1 MKTISRAASVMLV
14 LAVIMML
21 AVPAFAAGSGSI
33 TVENPR
39 AGETYTA
46 YKIFDVVYN
55 ADQSAYSY
63 TIASDSPWLSTV
75 QAFSGINL
83 SDAVTDGEGNTF
95 YIVEE
100 NDSFSAAEFAK
111 VLKGALSGKTGTQ
124 LTLTNG
130 KATATG
136 LDLGY
141 YFVSSTSG
149 ALCNLTTTNPNAI
162 IYDKNDVTFD
172 KTVDDVSVEVGQT
185 VEFTLLGKVPDTTGF
200 TTYVYEF
207 SDTMSSGLTFQKDVK
222 VYVNGVQLTENIT
235 LTNTPSDQNATGFT
249 LSIDVMKLQNLVAK
263 QIKVTY
269 TATVNENAVS
279 VIQKN
284 KAILKYSND
293 PTDNEKYTK
302 IPDEEKVYTAKIV
315 IDKFETDHEDKK
327 LAGAQFV
334 LMNSSGKFYAYDA
347 STQKVS
353 WVDDQDDAT
362 VVTTD
367 SNGAAGFIGLE
378 DGVYTLKEIKAP
390 AGYNLLTDTIDITIA
405 GSDTDETKLTVEA
418 DVANSTGSQLP
429 STGGIGTTIF
439 YTIGGIMMGLAVI
452 LLIVKRRTSLSE

>member
-33 TVENPR
+33 TVDNPR
-39 AGETYTA
+39 TGETYTA

-83 SDAVTDGEGNTF
+83 SDAVTDGDGNTF

-100 NDSFSAAEFAK
+100 NNSFSAAEFAK
-111 VLKGALSGKTGTQ
+111 ALKSALSGKTGTQ
-124 LTLTNG
+124 LTLSGG

-141 YFVSSTSG
+141 YFVSSTNG

-185 VEFTLLGKVPDTTGF
+185 VEFTLLGKIPDTTGF

-235 LTNTPSDQNATGFT
+235 LTNTPSDQSATGFT
-249 LSIDVMKLQNLVAK
+249 LSIDVMKLQSLVAK
-263 QIKVTY
+263 EIKVIY
-269 TATVNENAVS
+269 TAKVNENAVS
-279 VIQKN
+279 VIQRN
-284 KAILKYSND
+284 KAVLKYSND
-293 PTDNEKYTK
+293 PTDNEEYTK

-334 LMNSSGKFYAYDA
+334 LMNASGKFYAYDA
-347 STQKVS
+347 NAQKVS

-362 VVTTD
+362 VATTD
-367 SNGAAGFIGLE
+367 SSGAASFIGLE

-390 AGYNLLTDTIDITIA
+390 AGYNLLTNTIDITIA
-405 GSDTDETKLTVEA
+405 GSDADETKLTVEA

-439 YTIGGIMMGLAVI
+439 YTIGGVMMGLAVI
-452 LLIVKRRTSLSE
+452 LLIVKKRTSLSE

>member
-21 AVPAFAAGSGSI
+21 AVPTFAAGSGSI
-33 TVENPR
+33 TVDNPR
-39 AGETYTA
+39 TGETYTA

-83 SDAVTDGEGNTF
+83 SDAVTDGDGNTF

-100 NDSFSAAEFAK
+100 NNSFSAAEFAK
-111 VLKGALSGKTGTQ
+111 ALKSALSGKTGTQ
-124 LTLTNG
+124 LTLSGG

-141 YFVSSTSG
+141 YFVSSTNG

-235 LTNTPSDQNATGFT
+235 LTNTPSDQSATGFT
-249 LSIDVMKLQNLVAK
+249 LSIDVMKLQSLVAK
-263 QIKVTY
+263 EIKVIY
-269 TATVNENAVS
+269 TAKVNENAVS
-279 VIQKN
+279 VIQRN

-293 PTDNEKYTK
+293 PTDNEEYTK

-334 LMNSSGKFYAYDA
+334 LMNASGKFYAYDA
-347 STQKVS
+347 NAQKVS
-353 WVDDQDDAT
+353 WVDNQDDAT
-362 VVTTD
+362 VATTD
-367 SNGAAGFIGLE
+367 SSGAASFIGLE

-390 AGYNLLTDTIDITIA
+390 AGYNLLTDTISITIA

-439 YTIGGIMMGLAVI
+439 YTIGGVMMGLAVI
-452 LLIVKRRTSLSE
+452 LLIVKKRTSLSE